1 MGFIHS
7 LQLNTKLIVLYML
20 IGVGIVLVGII
31 GYINIS
37 AMKKN
42 LDDLYFGSF
51 IPVNEL
57 NELLYTYNNGVESTV
72 FKLSNGTLS
81 PFEASATL
89 SKSLDK
95 VQMSWK
101 GYASRYKSSEE
112 QQYVNYASTTLKRAN
127 RHIRRVIDVC
137 HQGINVDR
145 IASGTTSHL
154 IMDVNRVIQKLLK
167 YEKEVA
173 YLERRKLLVT
183 YDNTIIQLV
192 IILGVITGAVLWV
205 SYAIFSSIRRQ
216 QTILEN
222 TTENLKVANTK
233 LEDASYTDSLTGLH
247 NRRYF
252 NMIFDRE
259 LKRAKRSGTYF
270 SFMMLDIDH
279 FKQYNDT
286 YGHLEG
292 DTALKAVASQL
303 KESLQRP
310 GDFVFRLG
318 GEEFGI
324 LVTESTPESAKKTAD
339 MICKEIEALQL
350 PHEENDA
357 SDYVSVSIGAV
368 SLVPAVDLDE
378 NVIFSM
384 ADSNLYEAKENGRN
398 DIVFTTERVRTST
411 QNPHRSRAGAA

>member
-7 LQLNTKLIVLYML
+7 LQLNTRLIVLYML
-20 IGVGIVLVGII
+20 IGVGLILVGIV

-51 IPVNEL
+51 VPVNEL
-57 NELLYTYNNGVESTV
+57 NELLYTYHSSVESTV
-72 FKLSNGTLS
+72 FKLTDGTLS
-81 PFEASATL
+81 PFEASSTL
-89 SKSLDK
+89 SESLDK
-95 VQMSWK
+95 VQMIWK
-101 GYASRYKSSEE
+101 NYASHYKSSEE
-112 QQYVNYASTTLKRAN
+112 QQYVNYASATLNRAD
-127 RHIRRVIDVC
+127 RHIQRVIDVC
-137 HQGINVDR
+137 HQGINVSR
-145 IASGTTSHL
+145 ISSGTTSQL
-154 IMDVNRVIQKLLK
+154 IMDVDRVIQKLLK

-183 YDNTIIQLV
+183 YENTIIQLV

-216 QTILEN
+216 QAILEN
-222 TTENLKVANTK
+222 TTENLKAANTK
-233 LEDASYTDSLTGLH
+233 LEDASYTDSLTTLH

-259 LKRAKRSGTYF
+259 LKRAKRAGSFF
-270 SFMMLDIDH
+270 SFMMLDIDN

-292 DTALKAVASQL
+292 DTALKAVSSQL
-303 KESLQRP
+303 KECLQRP

-324 LVTESTPESAKKTAD
+324 LVTESTPESAKKTAE
-339 MICKEIEALQL
+339 MICTKVEALEL
-350 PHEENDA
+350 PHEANDA
-357 SDYVSVSIGAV
+357 SEFVTVSIGAV
-368 SLVPAVDLDE
+368 SLVPSVDLDE
-378 NVIFSM
+378 NIILSM

-398 DIVFTTERVRTST
+398 DVVFTTERIRTSA
-411 QNPHRSRAGAA
+411 QNPHRSRVGAA